1 MDQIPQGYLRRSLV
15 VGETE
20 GTEYWIAEKIVFPGG
35 KGAPGLHVRTA
46 LFHFLKQFPLLKEN
60 MGLDLIDH
68 RNHRAGT
75 PECFVTGCVEIGNAY
90 GPEPPDQVGLF
101 QRRIHFFRFPVRL
114 VNQQQVNEVELQGVQ

>member
-20 GTEYWIAEKIVFPGG
+20 GTEYEIAEESVFPGG
-35 KGAPGLHVRTA
+35 KGTPRLHVRTA

-60 MGLDLIDH
+60 MSLDLIDR

-75 PECFVTGCVEIGNAY
+75 QERFVAGCVEIGNTY
-90 GPEPPDQVGLF
+90 GPEPPGPAGLF
-101 QRRIHFFRFPVRL
+101 QRGIHFFRFPVRL
-114 VNQQQVNEVELQGVQ
+114 MNQQQVNEVELQGVQ